1 MHYFILIFIS
11 LISLSISASYS
22 IDISI
27 SEQRLYLY
35 ENKEMIRSYPVSS
48 SAYGEG
54 QIENSLKTPLGMHE
68 VKTKIGTNVDKY
80 HFFVSREH
88 IPQKV
93 SIIDRDI
100 DSDDDFITSRIMWLS
115 GLSEGFNKGTN
126 VDSFKR
132 YIYIHGTHEEGL
144 IGKKASHGCI
154 RMLNHDVLELYELIP
169 EETTVNIYL

>member
-1 MHYFILIFIS
+1 MHYFLLIFIS
-11 LISLSISASYS
+11 LISLSVSASFS

-93 SIIDRDI
+93 KIIHRDV

>member
-1 MHYFILIFIS
+1 MHHFILIFIS
-11 LISLSISASYS
+11 LISFSISASYS

-35 ENKEMIRSYPVSS
+35 ENKQMIRSYPVSS

-93 SIIDRDI
+93 NIIHRDI

-115 GLSEGFNKGTN
+115 GLREGYNKGTN
-126 VDSFKR
+126 VDSFRR

-154 RMLNHDVLELYELIP
+154 RMLNHDVLELYKLIP

>member
-1 MHYFILIFIS
+1 
-11 LISLSISASYS
+11 
-22 IDISI
+22 
-27 SEQRLYLY
+27 
-35 ENKEMIRSYPVSS
+35 
-48 SAYGEG
+48 
-54 QIENSLKTPLGMHE
+54 MHE

-93 SIIDRDI
+93 NIIYRDI

-154 RMLNHDVLELYELIP
+154 RMLNYDVLELYKLIP

>member
-1 MHYFILIFIS
+1 MLYYLLIFIS
-11 LISLSISASYS
+11 LISSYIPASYS
-22 IDISI
+22 VDISI
-27 SEQRLYLY
+27 SQQRLYLY
-35 ENKEMIRSYPVSS
+35 ENEEMIRSYPVSS

-54 QIENSLKTPLGMHE
+54 QIENSFKTPLGMHE

-88 IPQKV
+88 IPQKAK
-93 SIIDRDI
+93 IIHRDI
-100 DSDDDFITSRIMWLS
+100 DSQDDFITSRIMWLS
-115 GLSEGFNKGTN
+115 GLTDGFNKGTN

-154 RMLNHDVLELYELIP
+154 RMLNQDVLELYNLIP

>member
-1 MHYFILIFIS
+1 MHYYLVIFIS
-11 LISLSISASYS
+11 LISPYISANYS
-22 IDISI
+22 INISI

-35 ENKEMIRSYPVSS
+35 KNEEMIRSYPVSS

-68 VKTKIGTNVDKY
+68 VKTKIGTNVKKY

-93 SIIDRDI
+93 NIIHRDI
-100 DSDDDFITSRIMWLS
+100 DSEDDYITSRILWLS
-115 GLSEGFNKGTN
+115 GLREGFNKGTN

-144 IGKKASHGCI
+144 IGKKA
-154 RMLNHDVLELYELIP
+154 
-169 EETTVNIYL
+169 